1 MTYTILPNSGQSL
14 GVTRVPINTN
24 FSLIQSV
31 FAVNHI
37 GFNNVGAGKHKFV
50 VMPNQ
55 ASFPTPPPTT
65 LPGEAAI
72 YTKQGSAGVGTSA
85 LYMIRDGNAGT
96 EVQLSTSAVGNVI
109 VGTTGYVWLPGGA
122 FLQWGQVLAAP
133 QSGQVVFLTP
143 FDIAPFSIQVSIQR
157 ASSGQQ
163 VVIDSATPPTASTF
177 NYLISSPTNDLYWIA
192 IGRKI

>member
-14 GVTRVPINTN
+14 GVTRAPINTN

-31 FAVNHI
+31 FDVNHV

-55 ASFPTPPPTT
+55 GSAPTT
-65 LPGEAAI
+65 LAGEVAL

-96 EVQLSTSAVGNVI
+96 EVQLSTSAVGNAI
-109 VGTTGYVWLPGGA
+109 AGNTGYTWLPGGL
-122 FLQWGQVLAAP
+122 FLQWGQVAAP
-133 QSGQVVFLTP
+133 GSSGTVIFLTP
-143 FDIAPFSIQVSIQR
+143 FDVTPYNIQLTLGRSN
-157 ASSGQQ
+157 SSSTQA
-163 VVIDSATPPTASTF
+163 VYINTALTLNNTQF
-177 NYLISSPTNDLYWIA
+177 NYTITTNDSITLYWMA
-192 IGRKI
+192 IGQKV